1 MDDKEFN
8 SLADA
13 TLAQIEHALEA
24 SEADIDF
31 ELAAG
36 GVLEI
41 EFENGSK
48 IIINRHG
55 VGREIWVA
63 AKAGGFHFRR
73 DGEVWLDTR
82 DGTELMAKLS
92 TLASQQAGEKC
103 LSADQSAG
111 GLSNSGMASGSEP
124 SPSSGGRSLTMF
136 SA

>member
-48 IIINRHG
+48 IIINRHS

-92 TLASQQAGEKC
+92 TLASQQAGEKVS
-103 LSADQSAG
+103 LS
-111 GLSNSGMASGSEP
+111 
-124 SPSSGGRSLTMF
+124 
-136 SA
+136 